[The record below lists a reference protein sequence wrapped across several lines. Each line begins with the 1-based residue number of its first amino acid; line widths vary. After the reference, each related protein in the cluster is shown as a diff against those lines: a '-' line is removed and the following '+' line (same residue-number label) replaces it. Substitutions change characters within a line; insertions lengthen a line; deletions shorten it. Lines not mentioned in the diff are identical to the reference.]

1 MTRALVVANGDV
13 ATSHGTRRADVRI
26 ADGVIEAI
34 GSDLAQPGDE
44 ILDASARLVLPGV
57 IDVHTHVRLPSP
69 EQPDR
74 FRRDMVAAAAGGT
87 TTVLTFNNPGTG
99 ISADGARSLLAGLD
113 EFVERTAGESPIDF
127 GLNAV
132 VTGTTV
138 LPPLRLLRELQAIES
153 DLGRERP
160 FPNAA
165 RTIDLDLLFYD
176 ALILDMPDLIL
187 PHPRLHERHFVLVPL
202 AELAPDLRHPRF
214 ARTIQELLFMLE
226 PVTGVQPR
234 CSRQS
239 GQK

>member
-1 MTRALVVANGDV
+1 MATVYIGLGSNLGDRQALLVEALRRLGAVVHEPQMSRVFETDPVGDK
-13 ATSHGTRRADVRI
+13 D
-26 ADGVIEAI
+26 
-34 GSDLAQPGDE
+34 QP
-44 ILDASARLVLPGV
+44 RY
-57 IDVHTHVRLPSP
+57 
-69 EQPDR
+69 
-74 FRRDMVAAAAGGT
+74 
-87 TTVLTFNNPGTG
+87 
-99 ISADGARSLLAGLD
+99 
-113 EFVERTAGESPIDF
+113 
-127 GLNAV
+127 LNAV

-187 PHPRLHERHFVLVPL
+187 PHPRLHERLFVLVPL
-202 AELAPDLRHPRF
+202 AELAPDLRHPRL
-214 ARTIQELLFMLE
+214 ARTIRELLLMLG

-239 GQK
+239 SQK